1 MQCVLVLNAV
11 QNGAKRKTNRHK
23 NTLQWYKYNPF
34 EPLKTW
40 LRRAKHPLKSGI
52 LGAKSG
58 DLGMKNYE
66 PATKLERQN
75 DAKCRQHA

>member
-1 MQCVLVLNAV
+1 MVLNAL
-11 QNGAKRKTNRHK
+11 QNGAKRKIKRYE

-40 LRRAKHPLKSGI
+40 PKRAKHPLKSGI

-58 DLGMKNYE
+58 
-66 PATKLERQN
+66 
-75 DAKCRQHA
+75 

>member
-1 MQCVLVLNAV
+1 MLNAV
-11 QNGAKRKTNRHK
+11 RFGAKRKIKRHK

-40 LRRAKHPLKSGI
+40 PKRAKHPLKSGI

-58 DLGMKNYE
+58 
-66 PATKLERQN
+66 
-75 DAKCRQHA
+75 